1 MKRDSLNSGNLH
13 SRHTVDP
20 EFRTPPDLPTVLSRR
35 QLLRGAGG
43 AAAIGAA
50 ATAALGGGRTSRAAG
65 PGIGLALPIP
75 STLEVF
81 PGVEIHV
88 LAPPFTGPDSDPG
101 SVYNFHGTTGI
112 AFISGEVERKNLRT
126 GEVATL
132 PYLFSDMR
140 FMQGEFE
147 GRDAHVRNATF
158 AFI

>member
-1 MKRDSLNSGNLH
+1 MKRESLH
-13 SRHTVDP
+13 SGKPHNRHILAAAP
-20 EFRTPPDLPTVLSRR
+20 RKWAHLPTVLSRR

-43 AAAIGAA
+43 AAAIGAT
-50 ATAALGGGRTSRAAG
+50 ATAGLGAARTGQAAG

-88 LAPPFTGPDSDPG
+88 LAPPFTGVDSDPG
-101 SVYNFHGTTGI
+101 SVYNFHGATAI

-140 FMQGEFE
+140 FMQGEFQ
-147 GRDAHVRNATF
+147 GRDGHVRNATF